1 MTAKPPAGTPLGVSV
16 PLGGPLGTQRER
28 IGELVSWG
36 YTDLWSAE
44 SSGVDGFTPLAL
56 AAAWEPDIRLGTA
69 IVPIYT
75 RGPATLAQS
84 AAALAQ
90 AAPGRFALGIGTS
103 SDVIVERWNSVPFS
117 EPYRRARD
125 TLRFLRAALAGEKVT
140 AAYDTFEVKGFRL
153 TVAEPP
159 DPPVPLLLAAL
170 RPQMLRLAAREA
182 DGAIINWLSA
192 TDTLRV
198 TGIVREIAP
207 EAEIVARL
215 FVCPNPD
222 RETVI
227 AQGRR
232 AVAGYLNVPVYR
244 AFHQWLGRGELLA
257 EHWER
262 WAAGDRAG
270 SLEAIPEQVVDD
282 LIVNGTPEECRK
294 HIDRYFD
301 NGVTT
306 SSLMVMPL
314 GGIDPWEAVRSLAP
328 RPAGGG

>member
-1 MTAKPPAGTPLGVSV
+1 MASRRDGMTV
-16 PLGGPLGTQRER
+16 PLFGPLDQQAAQMA
-28 IGELVSWG
+28 ELVELG
-36 YTDLWSAE
+36 YTDAWSSE
-44 SSGVDGFTPLAL
+44 SNSHDAFTPLVL
-56 AAAWEPDIRLGTA
+56 ASQWAPTLRLGTA
-69 IVPIYT
+69 IVPAYT
-75 RGPATLAQS
+75 RGPALVAQS
-84 AAALAQ
+84 AATLATL
-90 AAPGRFALGIGTS
+90 APGRFLLGLGSS
-103 SDVIVERWNSVPFS
+103 SDVIVERWNSIPF
-117 EPYRRARD
+117 EAPYQRVRD
-125 TLRFLRAALAGEKVT
+125 LVRFLKPALAGEKVSGD
-140 AAYDTFEVKGFRL
+140 YETFSVQGFRL
-153 TVAEPP
+153 GLVPPEPP
-159 DPPVPLLLAAL
+159 PILVAAL
-170 RPQMLRLAAREA
+170 RSQMLTLAGKEA
-182 DGAIINWLSA
+182 DGTIINWLSA
-192 TDTLRV
+192 DDTARV
-198 TGIVREIAP
+198 SEIVNAQGHDK
-207 EAEIVARL
+207 EIVARI

-244 AFHQWLGRGELLA
+244 AFHQWLGRGDLLA

-301 NGVTT
+301 NGATT

-328 RPAGGG
+328 QPAGGG

>member
-1 MTAKPPAGTPLGVSV
+1 MV
-16 PLGGPLGTQRER
+16 
-28 IGELVSWG
+28 
-36 YTDLWSAE
+36 
-44 SSGVDGFTPLAL
+44 
-56 AAAWEPDIRLGTA
+56 
-69 IVPIYT
+69 
-75 RGPATLAQS
+75 
-84 AAALAQ
+84 
-90 AAPGRFALGIGTS
+90 
-103 SDVIVERWNSVPFS
+103 
-117 EPYRRARD
+117 
-125 TLRFLRAALAGEKVT
+125 
-140 AAYDTFEVKGFRL
+140 
-153 TVAEPP
+153 
-159 DPPVPLLLAAL
+159 AAL
-170 RPQMLRLAAREA
+170 RSQMLTLAGREA

-192 TDTLRV
+192 QDTARV
-198 TGIVREIAP
+198 SEIVNAQGP
-207 EAEIVARL
+207 DKEIVARI

-222 RETVI
+222 RETVM

-244 AFHQWLGRGELLA
+244 AFHEWLGRGDLLA

-328 RPAGGG
+328 RPAGSG